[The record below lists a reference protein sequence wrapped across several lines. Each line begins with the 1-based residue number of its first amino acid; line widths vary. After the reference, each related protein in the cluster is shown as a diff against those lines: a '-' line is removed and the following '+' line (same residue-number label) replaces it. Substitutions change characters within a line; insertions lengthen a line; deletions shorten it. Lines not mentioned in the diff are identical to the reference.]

1 MEFGIEVITSPDQR
15 TIREEMER
23 IGVSPEGID
32 IMAPKAQFFIVKISG
47 ISGAAA
53 SILKQEMLAK
63 GGEAAVSREA
73 ARLGETPGEVLL
85 MGHTVHYRRLL
96 EKLKQQPFGLAKLE
110 PLLQEALAR
119 YTSTPQ
125 PSMIKGH
132 DFIWDSRTY
141 VMGIINVT
149 PDSFSGEGVAHG
161 EPGAWVTAARQ
172 RAEMFLHE
180 GADLLDIGGESTR
193 PGAKP
198 VALEEEMARVLPVVE
213 NLAQTSV
220 LPISVDTQK
229 AKVAAAALAA
239 GADIINDIWG
249 LQKDPD
255 MPKVVA
261 DYGATVIV
269 MHNKENCE
277 YRDLMGEIL
286 AFLEKSLEIADRHG
300 IPRTKVWV
308 DPGIGFGKTTEQNL
322 EVLRRLDELKVL
334 GCPILLGTS
343 RKSVIGNTLN
353 LPVEERLEGT
363 AATVSLGIA
372 KGTDVVRVH
381 DVKAMVRTARM
392 TDAIVRRS

>member
-1 MEFGIEVITSPDQR
+1 M
-15 TIREEMER
+15 
-23 IGVSPEGID
+23 
-32 IMAPKAQFFIVKISG
+32 
-47 ISGAAA
+47 
-53 SILKQEMLAK
+53 
-63 GGEAAVSREA
+63 
-73 ARLGETPGEVLL
+73 
-85 MGHTVHYRRLL
+85 
-96 EKLKQQPFGLAKLE
+96 
-110 PLLQEALAR
+110 
-119 YTSTPQ
+119 
-125 PSMIKGH
+125 
-132 DFIWDSRTY
+132 
-141 VMGIINVT
+141 
-149 PDSFSGEGVAHG
+149 
-161 EPGAWVTAARQ
+161 
-172 RAEMFLHE
+172 
-180 GADLLDIGGESTR
+180 
-193 PGAKP
+193 
-198 VALEEEMARVLPVVE
+198 
-213 NLAQTSV
+213 AQTSV